1 MVQNKEVRVSSI
13 KEILKDLGVED
24 ANLEKNAT
32 ISNERDLEEK
42 SNKENEISIATE
54 TEKTAATI
62 NKEGDSKM
70 DLQDFYNEYFEADLD
85 DTYTEKTAAAVENH
99 ELGEL
104 AGQFFNEKVASVLE
118 EVVMQKLAEEG
129 NGDSAAS
136 IDAQKGPG
144 LIPSGNVVDNDVNLP
159 KNVAPNAAAPI
170 NTDPQYYDLLDAAV
184 AKKKVEKA
192 IENAEIPAELDH
204 RTVQV
209 DTGLEMP
216 AKQDV

>member
-1 MVQNKEVRVSSI
+1 MSSI
-13 KEILKDLGVED
+13 SDILQDLGVVEV
-24 ANLEKNAT
+24 EKTAT
-32 ISNERDLEEK
+32 ISNEKDLEEK
-42 SNKENEISIATE
+42 GNKENENSIVAG
-54 TEKTAATI
+54 TEKTATTI